1 MYQQNWMLVFR
12 LVIGTQS
19 EIELNLI
26 FFDNFRTFTTIFDKD
41 YDLIENCLQCPRW
54 NHSIFEFSNIF
65 Y

>member
-1 MYQQNWMLVFR
+1 MAG
-12 LVIGTQS
+12 IGTQS